1 MSNQV
6 QPLTVVGAGLVGSLL
21 STVLAKL
28 GFDVEVYER
37 RVDMRKEA
45 ISAGRSI
52 NLAMSVR
59 GLYSLKKLGVHE
71 EVMKKAIPMPGR
83 IIHPIS
89 GPTVF
94 QRYGKDDSECI
105 YSISRGELNKTLM
118 NLAEATKKVK
128 IRFHEKLTEVDFNHR
143 QLKFQNDKTKKET
156 EVHYT
161 KVFGTDG
168 SSSVLRH
175 TLRDKFGHEE
185 TESLLSHGYKEL
197 HMSPGPN
204 QSFKMEKH
212 GLHIWPRGSY
222 MLIALPNCDG
232 SFTCTL
238 FLFNDGPLS
247 FKSLTTREQ
256 IKSFFNE
263 QFPDVIPLI
272 PDYIDQFLTNP
283 TGQMVTVKTYPWN
296 YLDDVVL
303 LGDAAHAIVPF
314 FGQGMNC
321 GFEDVAVLWEMME
334 TARGQNSAIPWGTI
348 FNEFT
353 KLRKPNG
360 DAIADLAV
368 DNFVEMR
375 DRVADPQFLL
385 AKEVEKILERE
396 FPGEYVSRYRLVSF
410 SRVPYRIALD
420 AGKRQD
426 KLLAELCS
434 GIQKAEEVDLN
445 KAGVLIRKEI
455 APLLKTT
462 RNS

>member
-1 MSNQV
+1 M
-6 QPLTVVGAGLVGSLL
+6 TVVGAGLVGSLL

-28 GFDVEVYER
+28 GFDVEVFER
-37 RVDMRKEA
+37 RVDMRKET

-59 GLYSLKKLGVHE
+59 GLYSLQKLGVHE
-71 EVMKKAIPMPGR
+71 EIMKKAIAMPGR

-118 NLAEATKKVK
+118 TIAEGTGRVK
-128 IRFHEKLTEVDFNHR
+128 IHFQEKLSAVDFNQR
-143 QLKFQNDKTKKET
+143 QLTFINDKTKHERI
-156 EVHYT
+156 VSYS

-175 TLRDKFGHEE
+175 TLRDQFDHEE

-197 HMSPGPN
+197 HMSPGPGN
-204 QSFKMEKH
+204 SFKMEKH

-238 FLFNDGPLS
+238 FLFNQGPLS
-247 FKSLTTREQ
+247 FENLKTRDQVEA
-256 IKSFFNE
+256 FFQE
-263 QFPDVIPLI
+263 QFPDVMPLI
-272 PDYIDQFLTNP
+272 PDYLDQFFHNP

-296 YLDDVVL
+296 HSEDVVL

-334 TARGQNSAIPWGTI
+334 KFSSSKSTLPWGKI
-348 FNEFT
+348 FEEFT
-353 KLRKPNG
+353 QARKPNG

-375 DRVADPQFLL
+375 DRVADQKFLL
-385 AKEVEKILERE
+385 AKEVEKILEKQ

-410 SRVPYRIALD
+410 TRVPYRIALA
-420 AGKRQD
+420 AGKLQD
-426 KLLAELCS
+426 KILAELCA
-434 GIQKAEEVDLN
+434 GIHRPDEVDLE
-445 KAGVLIRKEI
+445 KAGELIRKEI
-455 APLLKTT
+455 APLLKTA
-462 RNS
+462 RNV

>member
-1 MSNQV
+1 M
-6 QPLTVVGAGLVGSLL
+6 TVVGAGLVGSLL

-28 GFDVEVYER
+28 GFEVEVFER

-59 GLYSLKKLGVHE
+59 GLYSLRKLGIDE
-71 EVMKKAIPMPGR
+71 TIMKKAIAMPGR
-83 IIHPIS
+83 IIHPVS

-105 YSISRGELNKTLM
+105 YSISRGDLNKMLM
-118 NLAEATKKVK
+118 TIAEETQRVK
-128 IRFHEKLTEVDFNHR
+128 IHFQEKLAAAD
-143 QLKFQNDKTKKET
+143 LKNKKLTFQNNKTKQEI
-156 EVHYT
+156 VVNYS

-175 TLRDKFGHEE
+175 ALRDGFGHEE
-185 TESLLSHGYKEL
+185 SESLLSHGYKEL
-197 HMSPGPN
+197 HMASGPG

-238 FLFNDGPLS
+238 FLFNEGPLS
-247 FKSLTTREQ
+247 FQSLKTRD
-256 IKSFFNE
+256 KVAAFFQE

-272 PDYIDQFLTNP
+272 PDYLDQFFQNP
-283 TGQMVTVKTYPWN
+283 TGQMVTVKTHPWH
-296 YLDDVVL
+296 LADHTVL

-334 TARGQNSAIPWGTI
+334 ESKGQAIHWDQL
-348 FNEFT
+348 FSEYT
-353 KLRKPNG
+353 KKRKPNG

-375 DRVADPQFLL
+375 DKVADQKFLL
-385 AKEVEKILERE
+385 AKEVEKILEKQ

-420 AGKRQD
+420 AGKQQD
-426 KLLAELCS
+426 KILAELCA
-434 GIQKAEEVDLN
+434 GINKPEEVDL
-445 KAGVLIRKEI
+445 KRAGELIKKEI
-455 APLLKTT
+455 APLLNSV
-462 RNS
+462 RNV